1 MAVTSS
7 SAQRIRVPLDNRV
20 AGRVATPG
28 SHTKYM
34 RVRVRRFL
42 TVLADEAALFLC
54 HDDRC
59 PALGLSASTLRDKT
73 TDGRVCLPEG
83 GLETRV
89 DWRRG
94 RTNGAGWRR
103 GCERAFHDMCIV
115 HKLRLG
121 WV

>member
-59 PALGLSASTLRDKT
+59 PELGLSASTLRDKT
-73 TDGRVCLPEG
+73 TDGRVCLPSSALPE
-83 GLETRV
+83 L
-89 DWRRG
+89 
-94 RTNGAGWRR
+94 
-103 GCERAFHDMCIV
+103 
-115 HKLRLG
+115 
-121 WV
+121 